1 VGVFF
6 PRRQLDRTSDA
17 PVVDL
22 LRSEGVRPSPDPRCT
37 TLHSVEAVQ
46 LETEEEDLARRQRRL
61 VKRRHL
67 ETNRDT
73 FREQG
78 PFVCSRRH
86 LLLLER
92 AKTRGARDQ
101 LTLRWTSHRPVLVT
115 PTRNLAH
122 AGALFATERASGH
135 RFAGPSPRVAPE
147 KRDQLGHRSHAPA
160 TFFEVR
166 FASLFEARCRLFV
179 SAITRL
185 TGITRWSSRIPARRG
200 PRPSSSSQS
209 GPPFR
214 ERALCVQATR
224 LRPCRPTHVFPTGPR
239 RRRDWFPNPADMN
252 SRWLDACDTANSA
265 RQMPGARREG
275 RRTKRR
281 TRHRNVHTDVVTQV
295 AIAWRWPTE
304 VPLLGGLRTPGSLA

>member
-1 VGVFF
+1 MGVFF
-6 PRRQLDRTSDA
+6 PRRQLDRTSDV

-122 AGALFATERASGH
+122 AGALFRHGESVRTSFRRAL
-135 RFAGPSPRVAPE
+135 APGCPGE
-147 KRDQLGHRSHAPA
+147 KR
-160 TFFEVR
+160 
-166 FASLFEARCRLFV
+166 
-179 SAITRL
+179 
-185 TGITRWSSRIPARRG
+185 PAR
-200 PRPSSSSQS
+200 
-209 GPPFR
+209 PPFTRACHLFRGAFR
-214 ERALCVQATR
+214 EL
-224 LRPCRPTHVFPTGPR
+224 
-239 RRRDWFPNPADMN
+239 
-252 SRWLDACDTANSA
+252 
-265 RQMPGARREG
+265 
-275 RRTKRR
+275 
-281 TRHRNVHTDVVTQV
+281 
-295 AIAWRWPTE
+295 I
-304 VPLLGGLRTPGSLA
+304 